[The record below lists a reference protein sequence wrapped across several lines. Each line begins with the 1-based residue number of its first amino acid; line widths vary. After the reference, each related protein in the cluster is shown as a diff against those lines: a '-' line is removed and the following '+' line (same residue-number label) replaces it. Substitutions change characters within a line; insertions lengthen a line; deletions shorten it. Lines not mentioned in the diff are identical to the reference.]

1 VARERARTGWHAL
14 IPALQFLHV
23 FFAIMWFGSQYYT
36 MLVLIPE
43 IRKLP
48 KEHGDAL
55 LANMRSG
62 PARTVTLVTATGT
75 IVFGILRG
83 LVGGALS
90 DPTSA
95 YGLTYLA
102 SLVIGLAMLA
112 WVWTRGFFG
121 RGRSWMYNA
130 SFAVMFVLM
139 IAMRFGY

>member
-1 VARERARTGWHAL
+1 VARERACPGWHAL

-36 MLVLIPE
+36 MFVLIPE

-48 KEHGDAL
+48 KQHGDAL
-55 LANMRSG
+55 LANLRNG
-62 PARTVTLVTATGT
+62 PARTVTLVAATGT

-83 LVGGALS
+83 LAGNALA

-95 YGLTYLA
+95 YGVTYLV

-121 RGRSWMYNA
+121 RGRSWMYNTA
-130 SFAVMFVLM
+130 FAVMFVLM